1 LWTPG
6 LEFFSGGY
14 RDSEPSFRAMVK
26 RLRALHWGVDHAP
39 YRNVVR
45 KYEKL
50 TKWHRAGT
58 VRGSTVH
65 RAPTYGVAPSNS
77 HVSHDVPAPTGRAGR
92 GAA

>member
-1 LWTPG
+1 MQATRPADAPLWTPG

-14 RDSEPSFRAMVK
+14 RDSEPSFRALVK

-58 VRGSTVH
+58 VHGST
-65 RAPTYGVAPSNS
+65 YL
-77 HVSHDVPAPTGRAGR
+77 
-92 GAA
+92 